1 VPQPENGFPRHVA
14 IVMDGN
20 GRWAEVRGLPRLRG
34 HLEGAKTVREVTTS
48 CRKLGI
54 PYLTLY
60 AFSTENWARR
70 ATEVRGLWALLERF
84 LHEERAALIRQG
96 IELRAVGDLKRLP
109 PAVHARLKQV
119 MDQTRGLSGMRLT
132 LALSYG
138 GRDEIARAFRRMAA
152 AIERGRLRAREIDER
167 MVAGYLDT
175 ADLPDPDLVIRTGG
189 EHRVSNFLLWQIA
202 YSELFITELPWPSFS
217 PAALRG
223 ALAWYAGRKRRFG
236 RWPA

>member
-1 VPQPENGFPRHVA
+1 VSARSQRGGFPRHVA

-20 GRWAEVRGLPRLRG
+20 GRWAEARGLQRLRG
-34 HLEGAKTVREVTTS
+34 HLEGARVVREVTTC

-84 LHEERAALIRQG
+84 LHEEGATLIQQG
-96 IELRAVGDLKRLP
+96 IELRAVGDLERLP
-109 PAVHARLKQV
+109 PAVKARLKQV
-119 MDQTRGLSGMRLT
+119 MDQTRGLTGMRLT

-138 GRDEIARAFRRMAA
+138 GRDEIARAFRRMAS
-152 AIERGRLRAREIDER
+152 AIEQGRLHAREIDER
-167 MVAGYLDT
+167 QVARYLDT

-202 YSELFITELPWPSFS
+202 YSELFITDLLWPSFS
-217 PAALRG
+217 RAALRR
-223 ALAWYAGRKRRFG
+223 ALVWYAGRKRRFG
-236 RWPA
+236 R